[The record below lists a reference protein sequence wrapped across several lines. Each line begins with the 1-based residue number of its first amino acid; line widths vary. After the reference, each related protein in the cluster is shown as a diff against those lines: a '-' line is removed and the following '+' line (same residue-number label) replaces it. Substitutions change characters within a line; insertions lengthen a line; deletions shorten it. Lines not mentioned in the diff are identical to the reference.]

1 VIHQPLSVVS
11 QCGAGI
17 WLAPGGDQRRL
28 TGSGS
33 ALEAITRNALYN
45 PRLLT
50 LLCWLQC
57 VSFKAGLRC
66 DSGTSHLGHCQEGRY
81 SLFFFVVTVKCK
93 MFYV

>member
-1 VIHQPLSVVS
+1 MIHQPLSVVS

-57 VSFKAGLRC
+57 VSFKAV
-66 DSGTSHLGHCQEGRY
+66 TAEHLI
-81 SLFFFVVTVKCK
+81 SAIAKKVVTH
-93 MFYV
+93 YSSLW